1 MAFQCLK
8 KCLILTRI
16 NFRSILPWNENTGCF
31 GKGIHGWSNGRRRG
45 DKNMRFMKRKENT
58 RRRTKTVSRKRG
70 SPRTNK
76 NADYVTC
83 ILINDEKVHFSFCH
97 VMLVI
102 EHITKFDKSPKLSVD
117 VVNTFTDAPT
127 IPLQP
132 LIQTLDLFTHSFYF
146 RKNRYPSCTNLHMS
160 LHRSFFC

>member
-1 MAFQCLK
+1 MLRDANEVRKEKGSQKERMTFQCLK
-8 KCLILTRI
+8 KCLILTRN
-16 NFRSILPWNENTGCF
+16 NFRCILPWNENTGCF

-58 RRRTKTVSRKRG
+58 KEEETVSGKRG

-83 ILINDEKVHFSFCH
+83 ILINDSLLFCH

-102 EHITKFDKSPKLSVD
+102 EHITK
-117 VVNTFTDAPT
+117 
-127 IPLQP
+127 
-132 LIQTLDLFTHSFYF
+132 YF
-146 RKNRYPSCTNLHMS
+146 ESRESRHN
-160 LHRSFFC
+160 